1 MCESPAESDA
11 AEDDTTATPS
21 SSLHESPSRREERR
35 KSHSKTPRSVGSSPL
50 FLRRR
55 PLRDVLS
62 CVSSLPTVDSGYQ
75 LKLDAAESSQTPL
88 PSDDQSMT
96 TKKKAHGLGI
106 WSNIKFTIRTRSKE
120 RAARRQQK
128 YQSNP
133 DLSQKQ
139 NHTSNNTIPI
149 DRLHVAQTNGTAE
162 EPVEEPK
169 PFVTF
174 LLKVNLKDGKNLVIR
189 DASGSSDPYIKFKYK
204 GKTYYKSNTVFKN
217 LNPVWDE
224 EFALL
229 IDDPTYPMELEVFDF
244 DRFMVDDFMGGA
256 VVDLSL
262 LKLFESTEF
271 KLELKDDSGN
281 CTEEDMGH
289 VNLTVTIV
297 PQTET
302 EKEEFMTK
310 AVRGVIAETQKR
322 PTKVVQV
329 WQSVVNVV
337 LVEAKNL
344 MPSANGQPPDP
355 YVKFKLGSEKYK
367 SKVASKTLEPK
378 WLEQFDLHIFDENN
392 QNLEISVCD
401 KHTNTVIG
409 KKSLDLSKI
418 EREETQ
424 ETWISLENN
433 AGSVLLLLSISG
445 TATSDTVVDLQEFTG
460 NDIRTALAQ
469 RYDWL
474 HSLGNIKDVG
484 HLTVKVFRAQNL
496 AAADIGGKSDPFAVL
511 ELVNARLQTHT
522 EYKTLNPEWNK
533 LFTFSVKDIHSVLEV
548 TVYDEDPNK
557 KVEFLGKVAIPLL
570 KIRNCEKRWYA
581 LKDRKL
587 EHRAK
592 GQILL
597 ELDVIWNPFKAAI
610 RTFNPREKKFIAQD
624 PKFKRAVFMN
634 NFNRLK
640 TFAMGILEVAD
651 FVESCWN
658 WDSYM
663 RSSLAFIIFL
673 IVVYNFELYQLPLL
687 LLIFFLRSYVYKR
700 VAEEMEFRIRGKSLA
715 PSMDHSGSLESDDDN
730 DYLAEEQNDRGT
742 TLKEKI
748 AAVQDTLGLVQN
760 WLDFIAS
767 LFERVRNTLNF
778 TTSYLSA
785 LAIIVLCVA
794 TVLLYFVPIRWII
807 MAWGINKF
815 TKKLRNP
822 HFIPNNEL
830 LDFLSRVP
838 CDQEMRWYSEFRP
851 DPASN
856 NDISDR
862 EGSARKR

>member
-1 MCESPAESDA
+1 MNR
-11 AEDDTTATPS
+11 
-21 SSLHESPSRREERR
+21 RREAHGLCERLT
-35 KSHSKTPRSVGSSPL
+35 HH
-50 FLRRR
+50 
-55 PLRDVLS
+55 VLS

-730 DYLAEEQNDRGT
+730 DYLAEEQSTRSALFRTKSAPATPVVRNSPSSTSINLMNDRGT